1 MSENPVPL
9 HTPQQALAAMLDHYA
24 PTRVLLV
31 GRSDQPALTAY
42 TECYPEC
49 QLDRADPAPLP
60 EDLASQRYDLAIFVD
75 CLEHLSKRN
84 GLELL
89 GSIRNLNT
97 SRMAVLVDLDAC
109 EWLTTDF
116 YALALQVSER
126 FQRDGQTL
134 TLFTYD
140 LLQYKQVPDWL
151 NARFWANPEMFGKYW
166 W

>member
-31 GRSDQPALTAY
+31 GRSDQPALAAY
-42 TECYPEC
+42 AECHPEC

-60 EDLASQRYDLAIFVD
+60 DDLANQRYDLAIFVD
-75 CLEHLSKRN
+75 CLEHLPKRN

-97 SRMAVLVDLDAC
+97 SRMRYSSISMHANGGLRTSMHWHCRSANASSA
-109 EWLTTDF
+109 TD
-116 YALALQVSER
+116 R
-126 FQRDGQTL
+126 
-134 TLFTYD
+134 
-140 LLQYKQVPDWL
+140 P
-151 NARFWANPEMFGKYW
+151 
-166 W
+166 

>member
-1 MSENPVPL
+1 MTENPVAR
-9 HTPQQALAAMLDHYA
+9 TPQQALAALLEHHA
-24 PTRVLLV
+24 PSRLLHV
-31 GRSDQPALTAY
+31 GHSDQPALTAY
-42 TECYPEC
+42 AQSHPGSHV
-49 QLDRADPAPLP
+49 DRAHTAPLP
-60 EDLASQRYDLAIFVD
+60 QELAQQRYDLALLVD
-75 CLEHLSKRN
+75 CLEHLPKRS

-89 GSIRNLNT
+89 GGIRNLNA

-109 EWLTTDF
+109 DWQATDF
-116 YALALQVSER
+116 YALALQIGER